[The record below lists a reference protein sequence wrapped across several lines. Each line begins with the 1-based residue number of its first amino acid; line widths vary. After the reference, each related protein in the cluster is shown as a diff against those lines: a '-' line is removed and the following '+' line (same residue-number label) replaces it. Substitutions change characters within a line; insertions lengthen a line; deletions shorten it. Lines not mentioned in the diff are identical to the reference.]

1 MKKKI
6 IVISVLLIAAFA
18 AGILF
23 YVNRDGKKA
32 VYKTE
37 KISRGEV
44 KSVVTATG
52 TVNAVTTVSVGTQVS
67 GTIRTLFADFNSP
80 VKKGQLLAQ
89 IDPATFRA
97 QVDQA
102 RANLLSAQANLEKA
116 GVAVVDARRTYERNK
131 ELFPRTLSHAAISI
145 RRKRLCMPHKP
156 SRKSARRK
164 LRRRGPL

>member
-97 QVDQA
+97 QG
-102 RANLLSAQANLEKA
+102 NL
-116 GVAVVDARRTYERNK
+116 
-131 ELFPRTLSHAAISI
+131 HI
-145 RRKRLCMPHKP
+145 RPG
-156 SRKSARRK
+156 SRGKQ
-164 LRRRGPL
+164 

>member
-18 AGILF
+18 AGIFF

-131 ELFPRTLSHAAISI
+131 ELFSQNFIARSDLDTAETALHAAQAQ
-145 RRKRLCMPHKP
+145 L
-156 SRKSARRK
+156 
-164 LRRRGPL
+164 